1 MIDEQTLE
9 NFISRKYH
17 WHSLMPHQQ
26 RELAIELQR
35 LRLINDA
42 LYKVLEEVLGQEKTD
57 EIRTIVG

>member
-1 MIDEQTLE
+1 MDEQTLQ

-26 RELAIELQR
+26 REIAIELQR

-42 LYKVLEEVLGQEKTD
+42 LYKVLEETLGKEKVD
-57 EIRTIVG
+57 EVKAIIG